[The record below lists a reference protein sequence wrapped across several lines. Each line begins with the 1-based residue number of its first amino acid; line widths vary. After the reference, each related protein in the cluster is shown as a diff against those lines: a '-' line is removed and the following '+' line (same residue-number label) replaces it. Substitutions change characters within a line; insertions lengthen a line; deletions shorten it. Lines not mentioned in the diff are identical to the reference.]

1 MKMNIINVA
10 NLLSLKNK
18 SLAEL
23 SDLEINEL
31 DKKIDDEGIN
41 VDKKAFLKALKNY
54 PNSFQ
59 FVLNDKSLFNFFTDK
74 NLHKNQFSNDNLIV
88 DIREIQF
95 FLKTFLFD
103 EISFFIDNKMS
114 LTQKENT
121 WVVEMD
127 KKIIWVVGQRI
138 DDRFKITGNTVKVL
152 KLTVSS
158 A

>member
-1 MKMNIINVA
+1 MKMNIISVA
-10 NLLSLKNK
+10 NSLSLKNK

-59 FVLNDKSLFNFFTDK
+59 FVLNDKSLFNFFADK

-103 EISFFIDNKMS
+103 EISFFIDNK
-114 LTQKENT
+114 
-121 WVVEMD
+121 
-127 KKIIWVVGQRI
+127 
-138 DDRFKITGNTVKVL
+138 
-152 KLTVSS
+152 
-158 A
+158 